1 MSKPT
6 EIVITITLD
15 ENHTKPMYWQLADHI
30 RQLIIK
36 GKACTGDRLPS
47 LRKLATQLNC
57 SLDTVKKA
65 YEILTEE
72 GFLTTQRGA
81 RHQVERKE
89 NLVPPTLAPLQA
101 QVTPCM
107 TEVNNQKFSMAE
119 RTFENYQALHIADKP
134 LAIYSPNMGSIQ
146 EKEFLRLA
154 GHLART
160 PRLNHYYSDP
170 AGLPALRKAICERL
184 RQMRGILCDTEQ
196 IIITNGTLQSLN
208 LVAQLLFQPND
219 TVCLEDP
226 TLDLFAKVFRYNAL
240 KVVGIPVDKD
250 GFPVQVAKEKA
261 PEAKGVLVTP
271 ASQTPMSVTMSEA
284 RRKALIDWAFA
295 NKAWIIED
303 DTDNLLWVSG
313 SQVPPIRALPRAEH
327 CVIYMESFSLQFSPG
342 IKLAYLLVPKGL
354 EKAFIGAKLLTDRG
368 ASESTQALLAK
379 YFDSEGAQSYLRKL
393 QKQFMDRFHFTIK
406 AGNAILGAYGTFAD
420 TRVGPHLAF
429 FLKPDYPDHVV
440 TERVRNEGIIVRALS
455 QYWRDTSRVNGLSI
469 GFGTFTEDE
478 IRGAFEK
485 IAHVCE
491 TLKTH

>member
-15 ENHTKPMYWQLADHI
+15 ENHTKPMYWQLADYI

-107 TEVNNQKFSMAE
+107 TEVNNQKFKMAE
-119 RTFENYQALHIADKP
+119 ATFASYQELRLADKP
-134 LAIYSPNMGSIQ
+134 LAIYSPNMGSIP

-154 GHLART
+154 SHLART
-160 PRLNHYYSDP
+160 PRANHYYSTP

-184 RQMRGILCDTEQ
+184 RQMRGILCDPEQ

-208 LVAQLLFQPND
+208 LVAQLLFQPHE

-250 GFPVQVAKEKA
+250 GFPVHVANEKA

-271 ASQTPMSVTMSEA
+271 ASQTPMSVTMSEE

-295 NKAWIIED
+295 HKAWIIED
-303 DTDNLLWVSG
+303 DTDNLMWLSG

-379 YFDSEGAQSYLRKL
+379 YFDSDGALSYLRKL

-406 AGNAILGAYGTFAD
+406 VGNAILGAYGSFAD

-429 FLKPDYPDHVV
+429 LLQPDYPDHVV
-440 TERVRNEGIIVRALS
+440 TERVRKEGIIVRALS

-485 IAHVCE
+485 IAHVCD
-491 TLKTH
+491 TLKTN